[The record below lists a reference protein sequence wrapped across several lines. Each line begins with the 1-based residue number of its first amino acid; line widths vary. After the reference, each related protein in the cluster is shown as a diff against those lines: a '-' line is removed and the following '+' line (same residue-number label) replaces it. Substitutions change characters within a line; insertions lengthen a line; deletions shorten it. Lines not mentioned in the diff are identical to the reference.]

1 MVRQRA
7 VKHLYKM
14 CERKQC
20 LSYECVQAQTTS
32 DNTSLRIDSSTR
44 QDSGK
49 YTITAKNEY
58 GKDSADIEVIVVDKP
73 GIPKG
78 PLSYSNTTQDSVSL
92 AWNPPADD
100 GGGDI
105 TGIFRKFPLLYLCVS
120 SK

>member
-1 MVRQRA
+1 MA
-7 VKHLYKM
+7 VWQLCKS
-14 CERKQC
+14 CECEQC
-20 LSYECVQAQTTS
+20 LSCEYVQAQTTS

-58 GKDSADIEVIVVDKP
+58 GKDSADIEVMVVDKP
-73 GIPKG
+73 GVPKG

-100 GGGDI
+100 GGGEI
-105 TGIFRKFPLLYLCVS
+105 TGIFRKFPLAFVYVHYQNTLL
-120 SK
+120 

>member
-1 MVRQRA
+1 
-7 VKHLYKM
+7 
-14 CERKQC
+14 
-20 LSYECVQAQTTS
+20 VQAQTTS

-78 PLSYSNTTQDSVSL
+78 PLSYTNTTQDSVSL

-100 GGGDI
+100 GGGEI
-105 TGIFRKFPLLYLCVS
+105 TGIFKITSLLYLCVL